1 MKVITIAGRIGKSA
15 ELRRTQSGDP
25 VLSFPVAVDDGY
37 GQNKSTIWFDCS
49 VWGKRGEALERH
61 LTKGTPVTVS
71 GELGRREHEGKTYL
85 TVRVNDVA
93 IQGKPSNDEKPASA
107 HPSQFAT
114 QQSGYGE
121 QQSSYG
127 DGEGSRVDLDDEIPF
142 IFEWRG

>member
-15 ELRRTQSGDP
+15 ELRRTQNGDP

-37 GQNKSTIWFDCS
+37 GQNKGTMWFDCS
-49 VWGKRGEALERH
+49 VWGKRGEALEKH

-93 IQGKPSNDEKPASA
+93 IQGKSSNDEKPASA

-114 QQSGYGE
+114 HQSGYVH
-121 QQSSYG
+121 
-127 DGEGSRVDLDDEIPF
+127 DDLDDGDDLPF
-142 IFEWRG
+142 